1 MNGFQRLIFRVIL
14 CVLVGIVLLAA
25 CKNQPIS
32 GTETSPESSST
43 IASPT
48 TESIPT
54 ETLTTEPIPTGTP
67 AKIEAEVIE
76 PTMAPP
82 IEMTIEAPITA
93 EDEPPVQVNGDDSQ
107 EEVSTESLLA
117 EIEYFEASPATLHPG
132 EITELR
138 WNASGESAEIC
149 PVTRY
154 TYFSEDDCQS
164 VPLTG
169 SLQFTI
175 PDDLQPSYDPGF
187 RLYVEGEEGTESRQQ
202 FVYVQLNCPI
212 NWFFDPEQAVGP
224 LCPQQTISSPAAVQ
238 HFEHGT
244 MIWLESLGRYY
255 IFYPQSLDQSPLDQ
269 HEQFIQIDDPL
280 TILDDTSGNFTP
292 PSGLYAPE
300 SGFGLVWRG
309 DVTEGSP
316 LLDTLGWATSPEFGY
331 EAFFQ
336 CSELISIQFGAAC
349 YLIGPEDELVW
360 IDASYNRWQR
370 LR

>member
-1 MNGFQRLIFRVIL
+1 
-14 CVLVGIVLLAA
+14 
-25 CKNQPIS
+25 
-32 GTETSPESSST
+32 
-43 IASPT
+43 
-48 TESIPT
+48 
-54 ETLTTEPIPTGTP
+54 
-67 AKIEAEVIE
+67 
-76 PTMAPP
+76 
-82 IEMTIEAPITA
+82 MTIRAPLAEA
-93 EDEPPVQVNGDDSQ
+93 DKPPVLENGDDSQ
-107 EEVSTESLLA
+107 EEISTESLLA

-138 WNASGESAEIC
+138 WNATGEAAEIC

-154 TYFSEDDCQS
+154 IYFTEDDCQS

-187 RLYVEGEEGTESRQQ
+187 RLRVEGEEGTESQQ
-202 FVYVQLNCPI
+202 QYVYVQLYCPI

-224 LCPQQTISSPAAVQ
+224 LCPQQSISGQAAIQ
-238 HFEHGT
+238 QFEHGT
-244 MIWLESLGRYY
+244 MIWIESLGRYY
-255 IFYPQSLDQSPLDQ
+255 ILYPQSLDHSPLDR

-309 DVTEGSP
+309 DVADSSP
-316 LLDTLGWATSPEFGY
+316 LRDRLGWATSPEFGY

-349 YLIGPEDELVW
+349 YLSGPEDELVW
-360 IDASYNRWQR
+360 IDSRFNRWQR